1 MLNRELKLNP
11 NIFEEGIEKE
21 ATRVGFGKGLVQA
34 GEEDL
39 NVVALSADL
48 TESTKADSFAK
59 KFPDRFFE
67 VGIAE
72 QNLASVA
79 SGLAHLGKIPFA
91 TSYAMFSPGR
101 NWEQIRTTIAYN
113 NQPVIIVGSHAGLV
127 TGPDGGTHQALED
140 IAITRVIPNMIVIS
154 PCDSVQA
161 YKATTALAKNPKPAY
176 LRLSRENTP
185 VITTEET
192 DFEIGKAQ
200 ILFETKNNPDVA
212 IFVTGILTYTALLA
226 AHELSESGINVVVV
240 NIHTIKPLD
249 SDLILEVVKKAGS
262 VVTVEEHQKFGGL
275 GSAISELLS
284 EKYPVPIEFVAV
296 NDKFGQSGNSKE
308 LLEEYGLTQN
318 EIEKAVEKVVDR
330 KTT

>member
-1 MLNRELKLNP
+1 MLNKELKLNP
-11 NIFEEGIEKE
+11 NIFEDNIEKV
-21 ATRVGFGKGLVQA
+21 ATRAGFGKGLVEA
-34 GEEDL
+34 GEQNE

-48 TESTKADSFAK
+48 TESTKADGFAN
-59 KFPDRFFE
+59 KFPNRFFE

-72 QNLASVA
+72 QNLVSVA
-79 SGLAHLGKIPFA
+79 SGLAHMGKIPFA

-113 NQPVIIVGSHAGLV
+113 DRPVIIVGSHAGLV

-154 PCDSVQA
+154 PCDNIQA
-161 YKATTALAKNPKPAY
+161 KQATLALAKNPRPAY

-192 DFEIGKAQ
+192 PFEIGKAQ
-200 ILFETKNNPDVA
+200 ILFGDAEKQDVTV
-212 IFVTGILTYTALLA
+212 FVTGILTHTALLA
-226 AHELSESGINVVVV
+226 ANELADTGINVCVV

-249 SDLILEVVKKAGS
+249 TDLIIKLVKNSGA

-275 GSAISELLS
+275 GSAVAEVLA
-284 EKYPVPIEFVAV
+284 ENFPAPIEFVAV
-296 NDKFGQSGNSKE
+296 KDKFGQSGQSKE
-308 LLEEYGLTQN
+308 LLESYDLNQN
-318 EIEKAVEKVVDR
+318 AIESAIEKVLAR
-330 KTT
+330 KN